1 MGPTEFSPR
10 RWVQGINQSNCKAT
24 FPPLYPTPTLIN
36 DLPTCQVEL
45 ENSLLRRFT
54 AATRLSHETSGDAKE
69 NDDDFL
75 NRSDLETN
83 LLVELMAIQG
93 ELNIMETVQ
102 TQQRHVLEELRRIY
116 QGSRSRTNGDFDCLL
131 DKQLDDEEE
140 KTRNLELMRGAF
152 EILDE
157 NTALVERLLTDAAK
171 VQRSVESLLTF
182 KQMHASTME
191 ARLRRKREETAE
203 RSENVCGPLLPL
215 GE

>member
-1 MGPTEFSPR
+1 MH
-10 RWVQGINQSNCKAT
+10 
-24 FPPLYPTPTLIN
+24 LTPTLI
-36 DLPTCQVEL
+36 DGLPTCQVEL

-54 AATRLSHETSGDAKE
+54 AATRLSHETSGNAKG

-83 LLVELMAIQG
+83 LLVELMAIQD
-93 ELNIMETVQ
+93 ELNILQTVQ
-102 TQQRHVLEELRRIY
+102 TQQRRVLDELRRIY

-140 KTRNLELMRGAF
+140 KTRNLELIRGTF

-157 NTALVERLLTDAAK
+157 NTALVDRLLTDAAK

-203 RSENVCGPLLPL
+203 RSENVGDPSFPV